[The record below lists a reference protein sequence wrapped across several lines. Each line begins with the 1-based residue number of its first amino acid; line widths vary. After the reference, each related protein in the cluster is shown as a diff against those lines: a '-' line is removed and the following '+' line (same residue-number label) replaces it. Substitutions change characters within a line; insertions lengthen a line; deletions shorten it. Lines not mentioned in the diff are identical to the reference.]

1 MRNALKTSFQGVSF
15 NLSYPHARAGLPAS
29 APKDRPALACGS
41 ALHES
46 FMGLPGGP
54 SAEPRMTELSA
65 QFSSCVA
72 LGLEGKALW
81 SAETE

>member
-41 ALHES
+41 AL
-46 FMGLPGGP
+46 L
-54 SAEPRMTELSA
+54 LSNNNY
-65 QFSSCVA
+65 
-72 LGLEGKALW
+72 LEAGRARVEVGSHSGQQAVSPMRATSPCLRPQ
-81 SAETE
+81 